1 MHLNDTQIDRRCRL
15 ILSRIKKDYYP
26 GHLQF
31 DFRLASLLIRKQ
43 ASKGNNAAASDVSDQ
58 SSPSDDSH
66 GDHAPHRSSQASGK
80 RRKHY
85 KQSGA
90 KNGKSTASRYES
102 EQSSQSDDS
111 HSNHAPHR
119 SSRTSAKRRN
129 HRKHTEGA
137 RALSVAMTLNSPPV
151 ATRVTIRLTTLPLPS
166 SKHRK
171 RSKSRKDKGAAS
183 RHNPDPSSDGNE
195 DAART
200 SRHRP
205 TTSRKR
211 CKRKLEGE
219 DEKNEEPEDSDD
231 LDQDTFATTD
241 GKPWAEAAMAWLK
254 LIHKH
259 QFALSSLI
267 KEKIFA
273 TDLYFLDPN
282 TTQHFESVSLVFPQR
297 FSLLQIV
304 MSEPFSDKEKSNM
317 DTALHSSRPAMPF
330 IEEDEDVGAKIKT
343 EDASQKRPLEEDDAR
358 DVKKPKEM
366 YLDEDLAYGGEPVQ
380 KYNGEIPYNFNIHEC
395 LPEHEVNSRHHKEN
409 FNFHGKKLTPP
420 LLAELE
426 KYTAQDDELKNF
438 YNNFAKKRIFSKPGA
453 IRYGLIGP
461 TGAGKSTLINTLNSV
476 GSLSTES
483 AASRS
488 STQVAIVFANALQE
502 NFQIFVSIFHEIT
515 IKNMLRQC
523 LQEIMV
529 VVQTPV
535 SERVGQDYKEASQD
549 ATASL
554 LILRSLITSLKAE
567 LKNLRAVEK
576 FLSNNPMVNRDDT
589 SKLVDHFLALIQQRA
604 VDNGVDWENRRMR
617 VSALNAEDVNRKIQT
632 FAEPDGLASIVSQ
645 ITIRFRSAL
654 LAQGIEV
661 VDLPGLNDNN
671 TLMRDA
677 AIQVLKNCHKIIV
690 VTPMERFV
698 SNQDLKNL
706 LNMAIDLKRIENVIL
721 VIRGREEY
729 NERNMERSLDLSD
742 AEEKAFE
749 TLQDDLT
756 DAKDK
761 LKELRFEGTEDED
774 AYKDQVRKV
783 DKLEQKLYLM
793 RLEIR
798 DRLFN
803 QSFARDYEDING
815 RQLRMMTVSG
825 VAYKEHSTS
834 SASTRKPYLPVEE
847 TNIPKL
853 RDLLC
858 KEHGN
863 AEVETF
869 KDHLE
874 VQKKYARQLL
884 IWIDPEN
891 LPSRDAVIAIFNSQ
905 LSVSLGEEAG
915 KLRKVVSN
923 IRSNLR
929 TIFITTWPSHIED
942 TLKKYRE
949 LRGATIGACIKKKG
963 VHIPS
968 NKDEIRMNKDFVRT
982 LDNDLKPSV
991 KSLCAAIDAAS
1002 GSAIEK
1008 TRSNIND
1015 LRSKLEQSDCTGAL
1029 DLDAI
1034 LDLFQS
1040 EETACIRD
1048 IEACCKV
1055 YKEDTQVA
1063 IAEATADKVLSG
1075 DGEQSA
1081 FVDCMDL
1088 VYERCFKTY
1097 PPKWKGKGR
1106 VTDVRLA
1113 YIREALLSKPGPFS
1127 KLSDDISTRLDQACS
1142 KWSCA
1147 VEKRIKTMRSELE
1160 RVLSRSFGGKEMPAE
1175 ERVKIGPSLKA
1186 VAKTFI
1192 SEIDG
1197 MLSKYKSPAVKVQQA
1212 GPEDDLFMAE

>member
-1 MHLNDTQIDRRCRL
+1 
-15 ILSRIKKDYYP
+15 
-26 GHLQF
+26 
-31 DFRLASLLIRKQ
+31 
-43 ASKGNNAAASDVSDQ
+43 
-58 SSPSDDSH
+58 
-66 GDHAPHRSSQASGK
+66 
-80 RRKHY
+80 
-85 KQSGA
+85 
-90 KNGKSTASRYES
+90 
-102 EQSSQSDDS
+102 
-111 HSNHAPHR
+111 
-119 SSRTSAKRRN
+119 
-129 HRKHTEGA
+129 
-137 RALSVAMTLNSPPV
+137 
-151 ATRVTIRLTTLPLPS
+151 
-166 SKHRK
+166 
-171 RSKSRKDKGAAS
+171 
-183 RHNPDPSSDGNE
+183 
-195 DAART
+195 
-200 SRHRP
+200 
-205 TTSRKR
+205 
-211 CKRKLEGE
+211 
-219 DEKNEEPEDSDD
+219 
-231 LDQDTFATTD
+231 
-241 GKPWAEAAMAWLK
+241 
-254 LIHKH
+254 
-259 QFALSSLI
+259 
-267 KEKIFA
+267 
-273 TDLYFLDPN
+273 
-282 TTQHFESVSLVFPQR
+282 
-297 FSLLQIV
+297 

-317 DTALHSSRPAMPF
+317 ETALQSSRSAMPF

-343 EDASQKRPLEEDDAR
+343 EDASQKRPLEEDDSL

-366 YLDEDLAYGGEPVQ
+366 YYDEELAYGGEPLQ

-395 LPEHEVNSRHHKEN
+395 LPVHEVNSAHHKRN
-409 FNFHGKKLTPP
+409 LNFHGKKLTPP

-438 YNNFAKKRIFSKPGA
+438 YNNFARKRIFPKPGA

-488 STQVAIVFANALQE
+488 STQVAIVFANAVQE
-502 NFQIFVSIFHEIT
+502 NFQVFVSIFHEVT

-576 FLSNNPMVNRDDT
+576 FLSNNPMVNHDDT

-617 VSALNAEDVNRKIQT
+617 VVALNAEDVNRKIQT

-654 LAQGIEV
+654 LAQGIEI

-729 NERNMERSLDLSD
+729 NERNMERSLDFSD

-783 DKLEQKLYLM
+783 DELEQKLYLM

-825 VAYKEHSTS
+825 VAYKEHSTG

-858 KEHGN
+858 KEHGD

-884 IWIDPEN
+884 IWI
-891 LPSRDAVIAIFNSQ
+891 
-905 LSVSLGEEAG
+905 
-915 KLRKVVSN
+915 
-923 IRSNLR
+923 
-929 TIFITTWPSHIED
+929 
-942 TLKKYRE
+942 
-949 LRGATIGACIKKKG
+949 
-963 VHIPS
+963 
-968 NKDEIRMNKDFVRT
+968 
-982 LDNDLKPSV
+982 
-991 KSLCAAIDAAS
+991 
-1002 GSAIEK
+1002 
-1008 TRSNIND
+1008 
-1015 LRSKLEQSDCTGAL
+1015 
-1029 DLDAI
+1029 
-1034 LDLFQS
+1034 
-1040 EETACIRD
+1040 
-1048 IEACCKV
+1048 
-1055 YKEDTQVA
+1055 
-1063 IAEATADKVLSG
+1063 
-1075 DGEQSA
+1075 
-1081 FVDCMDL
+1081 
-1088 VYERCFKTY
+1088 
-1097 PPKWKGKGR
+1097 
-1106 VTDVRLA
+1106 
-1113 YIREALLSKPGPFS
+1113 
-1127 KLSDDISTRLDQACS
+1127 
-1142 KWSCA
+1142 
-1147 VEKRIKTMRSELE
+1147 
-1160 RVLSRSFGGKEMPAE
+1160 
-1175 ERVKIGPSLKA
+1175 
-1186 VAKTFI
+1186 
-1192 SEIDG
+1192 
-1197 MLSKYKSPAVKVQQA
+1197 
-1212 GPEDDLFMAE
+1212 

>member
-1 MHLNDTQIDRRCRL
+1 MHLNDTQIDRRCRF

-111 HSNHAPHR
+111 HSNHAPHH

-151 ATRVTIRLTTLPLPS
+151 ATRVTIHLTTLPLPL

-267 KEKIFA
+267 KEK
-273 TDLYFLDPN
+273 
-282 TTQHFESVSLVFPQR
+282 
-297 FSLLQIV
+297 QIV

-380 KYNGEIPYNFNIHEC
+380 KYNGEIPYNFAIHEC

-426 KYTAQDDELKNF
+426 NYTAQDDELKNF

-488 STQVAIVFANALQE
+488 STQVAIVFANAVQE
-502 NFQIFVSIFHEIT
+502 NFQIF
-515 IKNMLRQC
+515 
-523 LQEIMV
+523 IMV

-535 SERVGQDYKEASQD
+535 LERVGQDYKEASQG

-654 LAQGIEV
+654 LAQGIEI

-671 TLMRDA
+671 TLMRNA

-783 DKLEQKLYLM
+783 DELEQKLYLM

-825 VAYKEHSTS
+825 VAYKEHSTG

-858 KEHGN
+858 KEHGD

-942 TLKKYRE
+942 TLEKYRE

-1008 TRSNIND
+1008 TRSNIDD

-1097 PPKWKGKGR
+1097 PPKWKGKGK

-1147 VEKRIKTMRSELE
+1147 VEKLIKTMRSELE